1 MDGYSVWDEASRDYD
16 AERALQT
23 QATLRVAANDLT
35 VFVAQSQSAAE
46 FGHRFALA
54 AETVSRIAA
63 ENGVTES
70 EVANHVYAQWKLLTA
85 AEEDSDDSGPDTYC
99 KNCGKSFNFNGQSQ
113 DGHCPLCGSSNLS
126 DIERKRFASK
136 TAVGMAKCQDCGGSN
151 DLSAEG
157 KDYCS
162 DCADE
167 TDPEMTHEAGKPTK
181 GSPEPKPENA
191 ATKIVNRVLF
201 NGEPGFYGTPG
212 ESDENSRGPVRSKK
226 WLDWDKAQKAQ
237 GDKTANLADSSC
249 RSCDATG
256 KTKDGKNSCG
266 NCGGMGIVPAEV
278 NAPKN
283 ASRKTAAEIQGED
296 MADAETWR
304 SHTIDNPEGDEYK
317 VAPKE
322 HADALNAR
330 FEHGAGPVV
339 WHPTQPNTLVH
350 GPNNFWDGPKDVK
363 VNGDGTYEYINPYAG
378 QVERFDSSGKTVDTA
393 KYRDCPGPG
402 CRDGEVWGRREDT
415 SDPYRG
421 YESKGSCPEC
431 GGSGDMSFDQSKAL
445 DKTSRKTASGIKWD
459 HNPEQGKYGQPHP
472 MLAKA
477 EMDDPSG
484 YAYGNVHR
492 YANDP
497 KTYFT
502 ELGNEDGGFDFAD
515 HESAQEAKQYVQDN
529 IGKFV
534 GPNSTYGN
542 NQKGQKGTTA
552 SRRTAVSAIDPEY
565 AAKHLEVMPAERKGK
580 FDSDGYPKR
589 GDLDCPNCGSKEMEE
604 GGDGKGRVD
613 DRQCPDCG
621 HQEFPVEGM
630 RTKIPSTLD
639 PKKISYR
646 YSKVI
651 GLKDDEGWENN
662 DGSTQPAGDRAGHQV
677 DALHD
682 GEKVGHI
689 KWLAEDSEAD
699 GGPGAILDVRLGEAH
714 QGQGLTN
721 KLLGAARDA
730 WKNGKA
736 NTRPYIRDDNDL
748 GYWSSDAKNGEEWPS
763 NKADEA
769 EYEKSDRTEADDWDE
784 WHNKGQKGTTASRLN
799 FNQAS
804 YKSISSNAKTS
815 LEELRALVRQGAFD
829 KISESNVPT
838 PPADAHVKS
847 TPDGGFQN
855 PQEKL
860 WSPVPGPPANNV
872 MPTATDFNSANMDT
886 ANAVQSSLQKRVV
899 AAVANQAIKDNP
911 GLSVMAA
918 LALANETID
927 RFPAVIAEF
936 TPLDFPPPT
945 PPKNGPITDKFEK
958 IRDEL
963 WSPSNKKKKKDGEE
977 DDDEDED
984 SGFSLNLP
992 RRGPRHKKDP
1002 SEDTERPSLRE
1013 MVKQVGPAWRQLKD
1027 ELKPKQPESEPAPAD
1042 DDPWL

>member
-16 AERALQT
+16 AERALQI

-35 VFVAQSQSAAE
+35 VFVAQSQSATE

-99 KNCGKSFNFNGQSQ
+99 KNCGKSFNFNGQSEN
-113 DGHCPLCGSSNLS
+113 GHCPLCGSSNLS

-151 DLSAEG
+151 DLSDEG

-181 GSPEPKPENA
+181 GSPEPKPENVV
-191 ATKIVNRVLF
+191 TKVVNRVLF
-201 NGEPGFYGTPG
+201 NGEPGFYGTSG
-212 ESDENSRGPVRSKK
+212 ESDENSRGPIRSRK
-226 WLDWDKAQKAQ
+226 WLDWDKAQKAE

-256 KTKDGKNSCG
+256 KTKDGKSACG

-278 NAPKN
+278 NAPK
-283 ASRKTAAEIQGED
+283 TAGYVPPPKREGVCQGEGCGAAMFLPD
-296 MADAETWR
+296 NWQYPSKHDLCSNCQDRKKRDVAADQDK
-304 SHTIDNPEGDEYK
+304 S
-317 VAPKE
+317 
-322 HADALNAR
+322 
-330 FEHGAGPVV
+330 F
-339 WHPTQPNTLVH
+339 
-350 GPNNFWDGPKDVK
+350 
-363 VNGDGTYEYINPYAG
+363 
-378 QVERFDSSGKTVDTA
+378 
-393 KYRDCPGPG
+393 
-402 CRDGEVWGRREDT
+402 
-415 SDPYRG
+415 
-421 YESKGSCPEC
+421 
-431 GGSGDMSFDQSKAL
+431 FDQTK
-445 DKTSRKTASGIKWD
+445 
-459 HNPEQGKYGQPHP
+459 
-472 MLAKA
+472 
-477 EMDDPSG
+477 
-484 YAYGNVHR
+484 
-492 YANDP
+492 
-497 KTYFT
+497 
-502 ELGNEDGGFDFAD
+502 
-515 HESAQEAKQYVQDN
+515 
-529 IGKFV
+529 
-534 GPNSTYGN
+534 
-542 NQKGQKGTTA
+542 A

-604 GGDGKGRVD
+604 GGDGEGRVD

-639 PKKISYR
+639 PKKISYH
-646 YSKVI
+646 YSKVV
-651 GLKDDEGWENN
+651 GLKDDEGWEYN
-662 DGSTQPAGDRAGHQV
+662 DGSTHPAGDRAGHQV

-689 KWLAEDSEAD
+689 KWLAEDSDVD

-748 GYWSSDAKNGEEWPS
+748 GYWSSDVKNGKEWPS

-769 EYEKSDRTEADDWDE
+769 EYEKSERPIDGWEE

-963 WSPSNKKKKKDGEE
+963 WSPSKKKKKDGEE

-1013 MVKQVGPAWRQLKD
+1013 IVKQVGPAWRQLKD